1 MHFDTLCNWLETEGE
16 LHTLSELHQ
25 QMISIAGTT
34 DVYSEKWIKVKL
46 IEKYQDNINFNEVN
60 GRCNVVC
67 LSSVS
72 KYLINDMWYKN
83 LSEDDEEESK
93 RIISTAAKIL
103 ISEMRSSTFERE
115 KYPTNECISDLDNNL
130 QRLPPDLLWK
140 L

>member
-1 MHFDTLCNWLETEGE
+1 M
-16 LHTLSELHQ
+16 
-25 QMISIAGTT
+25 
-34 DVYSEKWIKVKL
+34 
-46 IEKYQDNINFNEVN
+46 N
-60 GRCNVVC
+60 GRCDVVC

-83 LSEDDEEESK
+83 QSEDAEEDSK

-115 KYPTNECISDLDNNL
+115 KYHTNECISDLDNNL
-130 QRLPPDLLWK
+130 QWLPPDFLWK